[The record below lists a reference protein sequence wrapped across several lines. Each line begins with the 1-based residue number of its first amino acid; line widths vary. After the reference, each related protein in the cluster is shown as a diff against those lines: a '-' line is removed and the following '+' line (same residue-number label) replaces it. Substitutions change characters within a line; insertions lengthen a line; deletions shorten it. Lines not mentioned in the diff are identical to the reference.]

1 MTEVLAVIARIA
13 DELPS
18 DCIRV
23 AAKRIFKLPTR
34 KVRGEAAIAAW
45 DGTLSQTKLIQ
56 EFGVAV
62 EASGCSPDEVSAAL
76 FASAE
81 TADYMNAQ
89 NAIDILWTGPKS
101 TTVPVRRMEQSLCEL
116 IDSAKEKLLIV
127 SFVAYKA
134 DKIYTAIR
142 SAIERGVHV
151 SFLTEASKENGGS
164 LDVDPTVALK
174 KKFPEAEFYR
184 WENPDLAHPA
194 VVHVKCAIA
203 DECKALVTS
212 ANLTGA
218 AMENNME
225 LGLMISSRRVAS
237 RMTAHFAALVTE
249 HILKRI

>member
-1 MTEVLAVIARIA
+1 MLSVGVDVDRLGLMIANGQPKNTAEYIQATSRVGRKA
-13 DELPS
+13 DGGYSCLHGG
-18 DCIRV
+18 
-23 AAKRIFKLPTR
+23 
-34 KVRGEAAIAAW
+34 VRFGRYAW
-45 DGTLSQTKLIQ
+45 GACGVGGSRQT
-56 EFGVAV
+56 GVNSEKGAG
-62 EASGCSPDEVSAAL
+62 ASRNM
-76 FASAE
+76 F
-81 TADYMNAQ
+81 
-89 NAIDILWTGPKS
+89 
-101 TTVPVRRMEQSLCEL
+101 
-116 IDSAKEKLLIV
+116 V

-203 DECKALVTS
+203 DECNALVTS

-218 AMENNME
+218 AMEKNME
-225 LGLMISSRRVAS
+225 LGLMIASRRVAG
-237 RMTAHFAALVTE
+237 RMSAHFAALVTE
-249 HILKRI
+249 HILKKI